1 MSDLAVGTE
10 LFNVSETIDQ
20 QRIRAYAQASKD
32 DNPIHVDEKVAV
44 AVGLAGPVAH
54 GMLTVGIGIGHVM
67 WWLEEQPRRFLR
79 YEARFVKPVV
89 VFENIPAELSVSGVV
104 GAVSEDEMRIDIQ
117 MRLKDSGQLVLRPFR
132 VFVAGA

>member
-1 MSDLAVGTE
+1 MSDLTVGTE

-32 DNPIHVDEKVAV
+32 DNPIHVDEKVAI

-54 GMLTVGIGIGHVM
+54 GMLTVGIGVGHVM
-67 WWLEEQPRRFLR
+67 WWLEDQSQRFLR

-89 VFENIPAELSVSGVV
+89 VFDDVPAELSVSGVI
-104 GAVSEDEMRIDIQ
+104 GAVSDEEIRIDIR
-117 MRLKDSGQLVLRPFR
+117 MRLKESGQLVLRPFR
-132 VFVAGA
+132 VFVG

>member
-1 MSDLAVGTE
+1 MSDLIVGTE

-20 QRIRAYAQASKD
+20 QRIRAYAKASKD

-54 GMLTVGIGIGHVM
+54 GMLTVGIGVGHVM
-67 WWLEEQPRRFLR
+67 RWLEGRPQKFLR
-79 YEARFVKPVV
+79 YETRFVKPVV
-89 VFENIPAELSVSGVV
+89 VFDDAPAELAVSGVV
-104 GAVSEDEMRIDIQ
+104 GAVSDEEIRIDIQ

-132 VFVAGA
+132 VYVA